1 MVLVAATLLSAPMPS
16 LLASVTTQVT
26 VRLVD
31 VEVGSSPVFS
41 KVTDCNAVWYWATV
55 AVPVKVNTPPTLL
68 AIEIPFWA
76 VKAKTSSVSNPALM
90 VTTAP
95 VSWISSKS
103 DRVTALMAAAAP
115 PSV

>member
-1 MVLVAATLLSAPMPS
+1 MVLVVPTLLSAPTAS

-31 VEVGSSPVFS
+31 VFVGSSLLFANVI
-41 KVTDCNAVWYWATV
+41 DCNAVWYWATV

-68 AIEIPFWA
+68 TIEIPFW
-76 VKAKTSSVSNPALM
+76 VENPKTSSASKPVLM
-90 VTTAP
+90 VTVAP
-95 VSWISSKS
+95 VSWVSSKS
-103 DRVTALMAAAAP
+103 DRVTALIAVAIP